1 MTDNMPQSHEVLY
14 KLGELSG
21 KLDSVIL
28 SQHGWDEKVNS
39 ITTRVSALEQAKAY
53 FLGISAAVGVA
64 ASFLTNIFLK

>member
-1 MTDNMPQSHEVLY
+1 MTDNMTQSHEVLY

-28 SQHGWDEKVNS
+28 SQHGWDEKVQS
-39 ITTRVSALEQAKAY
+39 ISTRVSTLEQAKAY

-64 ASFLTNIFLK
+64 ASFLTNLRIT